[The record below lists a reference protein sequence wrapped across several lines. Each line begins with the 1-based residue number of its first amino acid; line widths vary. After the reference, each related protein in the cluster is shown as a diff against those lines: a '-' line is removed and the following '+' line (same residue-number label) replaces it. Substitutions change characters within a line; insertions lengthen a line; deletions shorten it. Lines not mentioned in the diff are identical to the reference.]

1 MCIQLQQRYSG
12 SPTMSVTEKLGV
24 FDMLINVLNEHEKR
38 MDMLVGRMEAI
49 TRSIEVYPEFRNA
62 FREYEEQEKAQQSS
76 TLSVLVVDDDEFLA
90 DTFEML
96 LEDAGFAVETANS
109 GNEALTKMNTFKFD
123 LAILD
128 YKLPDIP
135 GSSLSKMLK
144 EKDED
149 INVVMLTGHIEALEN
164 LTALDS
170 DEILMKPI
178 SPDELL
184 KITKK
189 LSKRV

>member
-1 MCIQLQQRYSG
+1 
-12 SPTMSVTEKLGV
+12 MSVHEKLDV
-24 FDMLINVLNEHEKR
+24 FDILINVLNEHEKR
-38 MDMLVGRMEAI
+38 MDMLVDRMEAI
-49 TRSIEVYPEFRNA
+49 TRSIEVLPEFINA
-62 FREYEEQEKAQQSS
+62 FREYEEQEKVQQPS
-76 TLSVLVVDDDEFLA
+76 TLNVLIVDDDEFLA

-109 GNEALTKMNTFKFD
+109 GNEALTKMNMFNFD

-135 GSSLSKMLK
+135 GSNLSKMLK
-144 EKDED
+144 EKDEN

-164 LTALDS
+164 HTTLDS